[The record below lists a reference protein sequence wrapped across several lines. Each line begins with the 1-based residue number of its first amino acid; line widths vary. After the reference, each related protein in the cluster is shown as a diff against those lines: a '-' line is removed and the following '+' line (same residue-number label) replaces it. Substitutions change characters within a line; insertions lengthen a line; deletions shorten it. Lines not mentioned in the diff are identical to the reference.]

1 MASSD
6 NVPQPL
12 KGFFADLP
20 PESVK
25 AKKYL
30 FSRRVLELFLG
41 LFGGRN
47 GENSSEYDLWLECRL
62 ENCPHLIMSEFAF
75 VQETKEIVIYEAPLF
90 HF

>member
-12 KGFFADLP
+12 KGFFVGLP
-20 PESVK
+20 PETVK

-41 LFGGRN
+41 LFGGEMVRIAVSTTFDWN
-47 GENSSEYDLWLECRL
+47 VDLKTVLIL
-62 ENCPHLIMSEFAF
+62 LCPSL
-75 VQETKEIVIYEAPLF
+75 PLCKRQRQS
-90 HF
+90 

>member
-25 AKKYL
+25 AKNTYL
-30 FSRRVLELFLG
+30 VVVCLSCFWVFLG
-41 LFGGRN
+41 
-47 GENSSEYDLWLECRL
+47 GEMVRIAVSTIFDWNVDLKTVLIL
-62 ENCPHLIMSEFAF
+62 LCPSL
-75 VQETKEIVIYEAPLF
+75 PLCKRQRKS
-90 HF
+90 

>member
-47 GENSSEYDLWLECRL
+47 GENSSEYDL
-62 ENCPHLIMSEFAF
+62 
-75 VQETKEIVIYEAPLF
+75 
-90 HF
+90 